1 MTSQQGRGRQT
12 HKKRKRAVPIRLAL
26 KTSNWEHL
34 ATGTLEDSRFDT
46 FIESIMNN
54 LMDTVPK
61 WAQEDSSSDG
71 GGDDIETPSKQPTTD
86 YMEDF
91 FRHVDSIKA
100 DIDAV
105 AKATNDIAKIS
116 EQSMRATTTADEN
129 KLSKKLKPLI
139 DSTNQRAKKSKN
151 MLGLLKED
159 TVSLKTAGKLNA
171 SDIR

>member
-1 MTSQQGRGRQT
+1 
-12 HKKRKRAVPIRLAL
+12 
-26 KTSNWEHL
+26 
-34 ATGTLEDSRFDT
+34 
-46 FIESIMNN
+46 MNN
-54 LMDTVPK
+54 LMDTIPK

-116 EQSMRATTTADEN
+116 EQSMRATTTEDEN

>member
-1 MTSQQGRGRQT
+1 
-12 HKKRKRAVPIRLAL
+12 
-26 KTSNWEHL
+26 
-34 ATGTLEDSRFDT
+34 
-46 FIESIMNN
+46 MNN
-54 LMDTVPK
+54 LLGTIPK

-71 GGDDIETPSKQPTTD
+71 GGDDVEAPNKQPTTD

-91 FRHVDSIKA
+91 FRHVDSIKE

-105 AKATNDIAKIS
+105 GKATKDIAIIS
-116 EQSMRATTTADEN
+116 EQSMIATTTADEL

-139 DSTNQRAKKSKN
+139 DVTNQRAKKSKN

-159 TVSLKTAGKLNA
+159 TASLKAAGKLNA